1 MADLTRANPLG
12 GEHPFAF
19 NLAGCEL
26 RELPL
31 VAKLRLQAM
40 RGESAALAAEVRS
53 FLGEMPNR
61 SQGDDPCILWRAP
74 DDWLAV
80 SSTRS
85 AEELTRFL
93 GERLAGAPVVLADV
107 SSTSAVLELRG
118 EQALEVLARDCTLDL
133 EGSAVPP
140 GACAQTMIA
149 QLTVLIH
156 RPGSGDCWHLYVDRT
171 AARHLRDFLVDSAL
185 LTIGDAETR

>member
-1 MADLTRANPLG
+1 MTDLARANPLG
-12 GEHPFAF
+12 GEHPFVF
-19 NLAGCEL
+19 TLPGCEL

-40 RGESAALAAEVRS
+40 RGETAALSAAARGFLA
-53 FLGEMPNR
+53 GTPN
-61 SQGDDPCILWRAP
+61 SSAGNEPCVLWRAP

-80 SSTRS
+80 SHTLSP
-85 AEELTRFL
+85 EELARTL
-93 GERLAGAPVVLADV
+93 GDRLAGAPVVLADV

-133 EGSAVPP
+133 EGGAVPP
-140 GACAQTMIA
+140 GGCAQTMIA

-156 RPGSGDCWHLYVDRT
+156 RPVAGDSWHLYVDRT
-171 AARHLRDFLVDSAL
+171 AARHLRDFLVDSAR
-185 LTIGDAETR
+185 LTLGGAEPR